1 MTRQLIAGVLAV
13 SLNAGI
19 DAIFGTRADALQL
32 ENAVKDAE
40 DRTGRKYIKIG
51 TPSLDLSGAPQA
63 QANTERSFD
72 EYLATGCSVR
82 IMLNCSARAAR
93 RFWTANEPPLF
104 PMSAMRQATAHIAL
118 GSNLGDRQE
127 ILLAAVNMLRQ
138 TPGVTVRKVSRFE
151 MTDPD
156 SFEILLPNHRGELT
170 EGSLSN
176 LFLVD
181 GEGRLL
187 TPSPDCGL
195 LLGITREHVMR
206 LARDDG
212 IEVLETRLLPED
224 LMSAREAFL
233 TASTLEIMPIA
244 RVGGHPIGD
253 GRPGPVTRRLQE
265 AYRREV
271 REYCERRGS

>member
-19 DAIFGTRADALQL
+19 DAIFGTRADAPLL
-32 ENAVKDAE
+32 ENTVKDAE

-63 QANTERSFD
+63 RANTKCNFD
-72 EYLATGCSVR
+72 EYLATGCSVC

-138 TPGVTVRKVSRFE
+138 TPGVAVRKVSRFE
-151 MTDPD
+151 MTDPVGGPRD
-156 SFEILLPNHRGELT
+156 QPKYLNAAAEIETTLRPGELLKKLHEIEQRLGRRRPAERHWGPRTCDLDILLMGNVVLNSEELT
-170 EGSLSN
+170 IPHPRMHER
-176 LFLVD
+176 LFVLRPL
-181 GEGRLL
+181 GEIA
-187 TPSPDCGL
+187 PDVVHPVLGKTAAE
-195 LLGITREHVMR
+195 LLGEVEKRQEH
-206 LARDDG
+206 
-212 IEVLETRLLPED
+212 TRL
-224 LMSAREAFL
+224 
-233 TASTLEIMPIA
+233 
-244 RVGGHPIGD
+244 VGD
-253 GRPGPVTRRLQE
+253 
-265 AYRREV
+265 
-271 REYCERRGS
+271 S